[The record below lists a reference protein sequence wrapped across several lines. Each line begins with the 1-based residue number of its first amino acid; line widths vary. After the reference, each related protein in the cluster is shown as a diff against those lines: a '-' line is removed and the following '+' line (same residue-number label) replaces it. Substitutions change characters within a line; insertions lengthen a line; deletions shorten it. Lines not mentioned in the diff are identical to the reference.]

1 MNEMKKLIKGMIES
15 LAVRDVVQ
23 TSTVIEFLAS
33 IMDFLDEV
41 DYEVREKKMADVSK
55 LREEYFILH
64 GKKPYLGW
72 SVTILEQKI
81 ADEKDKNTMKGDSL
95 SNKKSEWKK
104 E

>member
-1 MNEMKKLIKGMIES
+1 MKKLIKGMIES
-15 LAVRDVVQ
+15 LSIRDVVQ
-23 TSTVIEFLAS
+23 TSTVIEFLAV
-33 IMDFLDEV
+33 IMDYLDEM

-72 SVTILEQKI
+72 SSSTLELKI
-81 ADEKDKNTMKGDSL
+81 AEEKDRNTMKGDSL
-95 SNKKSEWKK
+95 SNKKKEWRK